1 MISRLNKRQANA
13 GKGKKLSGL
22 SWRKNTKVSVF
33 LLFFLSLGTLAGIGF
48 FLKSVLLH
56 NQITRLE
63 AENAQLVDLQALRM
77 SNEWLKNRVS
87 VLQEE
92 KALLLDSAVADLNKK
107 SMIIETL
114 LSSVGVDIQVQ
125 VSNENSGG
133 PFLSSAVGERD
144 GQVLRADRYL
154 DTIQNV
160 PLGAP
165 VPGVITSRFGKRIDP
180 INGKS
185 GYHQGIDIR
194 GRMGSDVKATAEGI
208 VISQNY
214 DKNSGRYIHI
224 DHGNGFITKYA
235 HLKKSLVQ
243 KGNTVERGQVI
254 GLVGNT
260 GRSTGPHVH
269 YEIHY
274 DDKIVNPT
282 KYVRINKYFKR
293 YMKKLASKQNS

>member
-1 MISRLNKRQANA
+1 M
-13 GKGKKLSGL
+13 
-22 SWRKNTKVSVF
+22 
-33 LLFFLSLGTLAGIGF
+33 
-48 FLKSVLLH
+48 
-56 NQITRLE
+56 
-63 AENAQLVDLQALRM
+63 
-77 SNEWLKNRVS
+77 
-87 VLQEE
+87 
-92 KALLLDSAVADLNKK
+92 
-107 SMIIETL
+107 
-114 LSSVGVDIQVQ
+114 
-125 VSNENSGG
+125 
-133 PFLSSAVGERD
+133 SSAVGERD

-165 VPGVITSRFGKRIDP
+165 VPGVITSRFGRRVDP

-185 GYHQGIDIR
+185 AYHQGIDIR
-194 GRMGSDVKATAEGI
+194 GGMGSAVKATAEGT

-214 DKNSGRYIHI
+214 DKHSGRYIHI

-274 DDKIVNPT
+274 DEKIVNPT

-293 YMKKLASKQNS
+293 YMKKLAAKQNS